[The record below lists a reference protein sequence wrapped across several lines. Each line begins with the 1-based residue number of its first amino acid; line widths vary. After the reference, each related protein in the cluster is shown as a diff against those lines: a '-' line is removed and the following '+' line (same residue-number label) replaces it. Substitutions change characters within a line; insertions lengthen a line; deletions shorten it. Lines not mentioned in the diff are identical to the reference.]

1 MYCHVDKL
9 SYRASNTILS
19 CTSVH
24 SFILTIT
31 DGQRKVHLTVISKF
45 CPSYRWCWITF
56 RQTKQIH
63 LVTFFHDLLTRNVC
77 NSWFIFKR
85 KKINK
90 IHKIVRDFIYNTNSD
105 QILSDFRSSNVKVC
119 QLRSQVQSYDS
130 KSNEL
135 FTNLHCT
142 SIVDVSVA
150 LPHSLLASHRYSP
163 AWLLL
168 MLTTFSVYPL

>member
-1 MYCHVDKL
+1 MVKGKFTPLL
-9 SYRASNTILS
+9 SATFVQVIVGAGLPSAKQNKFTSLPFFTICSPEMFVILDLS
-19 CTSVH
+19 
-24 SFILTIT
+24 LK
-31 DGQRKVHLTVISKF
+31 G
-45 CPSYRWCWITF
+45 
-56 RQTKQIH
+56 
-63 LVTFFHDLLTRNVC
+63 
-77 NSWFIFKR
+77 

-119 QLRSQVQSYDS
+119 QLRSQIQSYDS

-163 AWLLL
+163 A
-168 MLTTFSVYPL
+168 